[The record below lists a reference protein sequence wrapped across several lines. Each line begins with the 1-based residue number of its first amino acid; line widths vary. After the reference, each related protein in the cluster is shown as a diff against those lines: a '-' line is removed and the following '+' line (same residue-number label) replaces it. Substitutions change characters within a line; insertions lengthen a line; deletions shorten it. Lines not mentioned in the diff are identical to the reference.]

1 MQKINAALRFA
12 LFCAPVALVAACS
25 ATPMPTGYTY
35 HNEVY
40 KAPPGPE
47 ASRPAHIVETSGMTQ
62 TGSMSATLSE
72 EEQRRL
78 AQGSS
83 DAEAFRSVSDELVR
97 LMLAN
102 FGRPME
108 PSYIND
114 SSPMTASLKASFA
127 AHSIPVAVNPGDGP
141 FVIDHSI
148 SGPTATMV
156 FFSNHDRVT
165 SFELA
170 STSGPTPMS
179 SAPVSI
185 METTTV
191 TETTVTE
198 PVTNPDAAPVVITE
212 TVTAPAPVMETPA
225 SVTTTETT
233 TVTETVS
240 KPVP

>member
-1 MQKINAALRFA
+1 MQKINAALRFV

-40 KAPPGPE
+40 RAPPGPE
-47 ASRPAHIVETSGMTQ
+47 ASRPAHIVATNGMTQ

-78 AQGSS
+78 AQGSR
-83 DAEAFRSVSDELVR
+83 DAEAFRSVADELVR
-97 LMLAN
+97 LMLVN

-108 PSYIND
+108 PSFIND

-148 SGPTATMV
+148 TGPTATMV

-165 SFELA
+165 SFESA
-170 STSGPTPMS
+170 STSGPVPMS

-185 METTTV
+185 TETTT
-191 TETTVTE
+191 
-198 PVTNPDAAPVVITE
+198 ITE
-212 TVTAPAPVMETPA
+212 TVPE
-225 SVTTTETT
+225 SV
-233 TVTETVS
+233 
-240 KPVP
+240 P